1 MYLFRLGLRTAAA
14 AIVLAASLGAA
25 QAQNTSLE
33 SAGTLFG
40 ASATSN
46 AHDFHQVDAF
56 LNVSLP
62 WRWDLGKDWFVQ
74 TRFDFSA
81 GWLGWTE
88 ADTAVI
94 TMGPSFLFRRE
105 SVPLSFEG
113 GIGPTILSRYDLI
126 SKNFGEPLQFT
137 TYAGFNLDFGK
148 HFRVGY
154 RFQHMSNAG
163 INEHNPGLNL
173 HMLKISYL
181 F

>member
-1 MYLFRLGLRTAAA
+1 LRTAAA
-14 AIVLAASLGAA
+14 AIVLTAACVTCWG
-25 QAQNTSLE
+25 QDVSLE
-33 SAGTLFG
+33 SVGARFG
-40 ASATSN
+40 ASPTSN
-46 AHDFHQVDAF
+46 AHDYHEIDTF
-56 LNVSLP
+56 LNVNLP
-62 WRWDLGKDWFVQ
+62 WRWDLGKEWFVQ

-81 GWLGWTE
+81 GWMGWTE

-105 SVPLSFEG
+105 AVPVSFEG
-113 GIGPTILSRYDLI
+113 GSGPTILSRYDLI

-137 TYAGFNLDFGK
+137 SYAGFNLDFGK
-148 HFRVGY
+148 HLRVGY

-163 INEHNPGLNL
+163 INERNPGLNL

>member
-1 MYLFRLGLRTAAA
+1 MRT
-14 AIVLAASLGAA
+14 GAA
-25 QAQNTSLE
+25 LILLASACGTAWAQEASLE
-33 SAGTLFG
+33 SVGTRFG
-40 ASATSN
+40 ASPTSN
-46 AHDFHQVDAF
+46 AHDFHEVDAF
-56 LNVSLP
+56 LNVNLP

-113 GIGPTILSRYDLI
+113 GSGPTILSRYDLI

-137 TYAGFNLDFGK
+137 SFAGFNLDFGK
-148 HFRVGY
+148 HIRVGY

-173 HMLKISYL
+173 HMLKLSYL